1 MLSSHASEALRPDY
15 PSKVASAVVA
25 LEGVRAHQMNRDE
38 EERAER
44 RAILASPAVD
54 LRVVVADEAA
64 KYQPKIL
71 PGVVLRARTDNF
83 QWRKVR
89 AHESLGLDPQG
100 GNPLL
105 EAVNSRG
112 LAGRGEWRRVSSSVE
127 IIGGEESVVCSVGGI
142 VHTRLVGGGSE
153 ATDVILELALMNGSG
168 VRALKMGSFAAPGL
182 LYLDRRDAGGQS
194 AVLRD
199 DKGATYTVKCS
210 SSKAFR

>member
-1 MLSSHASEALRPDY
+1 M
-15 PSKVASAVVA
+15 
-25 LEGVRAHQMNRDE
+25 
-38 EERAER
+38 
-44 RAILASPAVD
+44 
-54 LRVVVADEAA
+54 
-64 KYQPKIL
+64 
-71 PGVVLRARTDNF
+71 LRARTDNF

-112 LAGRGEWRRVSSSVE
+112 LAGRGEWRRVSSSVV
-127 IIGGEESVVCSVGGI
+127 IIGGEESVQCSIGSI

-153 ATDVILELALMNGSG
+153 ASDVELQLALMNGAG
-168 VRALKMGSFAAPGL
+168 VRVLKLGSFAAPGL

-210 SSKAFR
+210 PGTLEVFGPNSEVITTMHAVARGLPTPEEMGRAGLPPIPEPQLSQAQSAIRSLYPDPTSSAAE